1 MRCKRQGRV
10 ELVQVLQAPGVIF
23 PEARSH
29 GSTDP
34 SSRLRS
40 SAHGLPANTN
50 IRVERTCVLFVFKRI
65 GGAAL
70 AGLGSLR
77 LPSDLAAVPSSGE
90 MRALTTMRRQIEHGS
105 GVTGAVSKAMMWLKA
120 CSLHPAVDGHSAAC
134 TQPLVM
140 QSSTDRRASS
150 CENAHFPWK
159 LRANMPIPMAETCAW
174 TRLRGGQG
182 QAVSL
187 EDVFVAV

>member
-1 MRCKRQGRV
+1 MSSWYKSCKR
-10 ELVQVLQAPGVIF
+10 PGSFFRRRARTDRQI
-23 PEARSH
+23 PRLAYEA
-29 GSTDP
+29 G
-34 SSRLRS
+34 
-40 SAHGLPANTN
+40 AHGLSASTN
-50 IRVERTCVLFVFKRI
+50 IRVERTCVLFVFKCI

-120 CSLHPAVDGHSAAC
+120 CSVHPAVDGHSAAC